1 MVDRDGVEGE
11 LEPTVELVVAPCAE
25 LVVVVFPFE
34 AGALGLLEH
43 DANAIAPTS
52 AATLQSA
59 VVTNALRLGPGG
71 LGLRS

>member
-1 MVDRDGVEGE
+1 MSSSP
-11 LEPTVELVVAPCAE
+11 LSNSSLAPCAE

-43 DANAIAPTS
+43 DADAIAPTS

-59 VVTNALRLGPGG
+59 VVTDTRFAWGRAV
-71 LGLRS
+71 